1 MRSEAEPALI
11 AQARHDRA
19 AFAALYDLY
28 VTRVYAFCAV
38 HSTSREDAEDLTAQ
52 TFERA
57 LHAISHYEER
67 GQPFSAWLLRI
78 AAHAAG
84 ALAPTVSLAA
94 PPHGVPYA
102 GHVRLSTTV
111 PLSTHAFS
119 LQAFRLV
126 SPTTVATP
134 ERVAR
139 LARQLSIH
147 APIQRT
153 TRGRVAWLV
162 AAERGAPSSRLR
174 RSVAVSLVTG
184 ELVYHDTSYPRQ
196 ERWWDNAYAVS
207 AARAWLT
214 RLGWPGAR
222 MPLTA
227 VEHSGIPRGLREIEL
242 TWLGVGAAATDAA
255 TLWLTPG
262 GRVVEADVWPPVESV
277 RTIPAR
283 KPSAAWTALRGRL
296 VPLAVVGVPPN
307 TTAPGVGVMR
317 HVTITYVLSTGTD
330 RRLYLVPTYHFA
342 GSARLRGIHGE
353 HICYA
358 LAPAAQPRTT
368 T

>member
-1 MRSEAEPALI
+1 
-11 AQARHDRA
+11 
-19 AFAALYDLY
+19 
-28 VTRVYAFCAV
+28 
-38 HSTSREDAEDLTAQ
+38 
-52 TFERA
+52 
-57 LHAISHYEER
+57 
-67 GQPFSAWLLRI
+67 
-78 AAHAAG
+78 
-84 ALAPTVSLAA
+84 VSLAA
-94 PPHGVPYA
+94 PPHGIPYA

-111 PLSTHAFS
+111 PLSTHAF
-119 LQAFRLV
+119 LLRAFHLV
-126 SPTTVATP
+126 SPTTMATP

-139 LARQLSIH
+139 LARQLRIH
-147 APIQRT
+147 ASPQRT

-162 AAERGAPSSRLR
+162 AAERGTPSSRLL

-196 ERWWDNAYAVS
+196 ERWRDNAYAVS

-222 MPLTA
+222 MPLTE
-227 VEHSGIPRGLREIEL
+227 VEHSGIPRGLREIEF
-242 TWLGVGAAATDAA
+242 TWVGVGAVATDAA

-262 GRVVEADVWPPVESV
+262 GRVVEADVWPPVESA
-277 RTIPAR
+277 RTIPTR
-283 KPSAAWTALRGRL
+283 KLSAAWTALRGRL
-296 VPLAVVGVPPN
+296 VPLAVVGVPPH

-353 HICYA
+353 RICYA